1 MLLLWQTK
9 FQTTCKP
16 ILRLII
22 AGRESIDYNGSMV
35 PGLVAAKCDIAFVN
49 TCVQL
54 EIDGSTATA
63 TREMDGGM
71 EVLSV
76 DLPLIIG
83 SQKGLVEETDLRI
96 PNMRGIMQ
104 ARQKPLEVVPAVE
117 SLAKSA
123 IQNFEKP
130 APKAAVK
137 LIPADDIDQLI
148 DLLQNEAKV
157 L

>member
-1 MLLLWQTK
+1 
-9 FQTTCKP
+9 
-16 ILRLII
+16 
-22 AGRESIDYNGSMV
+22 
-35 PGLVAAKCDIAFVN
+35 
-49 TCVQL
+49 
-54 EIDGSTATA
+54 
-63 TREMDGGM
+63 
-71 EVLSV
+71 
-76 DLPLIIG
+76 
-83 SQKGLVEETDLRI
+83 
-96 PNMRGIMQ
+96 MRGIMQ

-117 SLAKSA
+117 SQAKSA

>member
-1 MLLLWQTK
+1 ME
-9 FQTTCKP
+9 
-16 ILRLII
+16 IL
-22 AGRESIDYNGSMV
+22 N
-35 PGLVAAKCDIAFVN
+35 
-49 TCVQL
+49 
-54 EIDGSTATA
+54 
-63 TREMDGGM
+63 
-71 EVLSV
+71 V

-96 PNMRGIMQ
+96 PNMRGIIQ

-117 SLAKSA
+117 SQAKSA

-130 APKAAVK
+130 TPKAAVK

>member
-1 MLLLWQTK
+1 MGHCHSNK
-9 FQTTCKP
+9 
-16 ILRLII
+16 
-22 AGRESIDYNGSMV
+22 
-35 PGLVAAKCDIAFVN
+35 
-49 TCVQL
+49 
-54 EIDGSTATA
+54 
-63 TREMDGGM
+63 EMDSGM
-71 EVLSV
+71 EILNVE
-76 DLPLIIG
+76 LPLILG

-117 SLAKSA
+117 SQAKSA

-130 APKAAVK
+130 TPKAAVK